1 MATKILI
8 INESHSVLPQQAEI
22 LGDFERF
29 NLPDT
34 GATLAQV
41 KTEIAPALIARAIAG
56 DEIVF
61 ATPFAALM
69 VELCGKDV
77 NFSCLHNDKRV
88 AKEVPDGK
96 GGVRVVHS
104 VAPDG
109 WVLVRP

>member
-8 INESHSVLPQQAEI
+8 INESHSVLPQQAET
-22 LGDFERF
+22 LGSFERF
-29 NLPDT
+29 DLPDT

-41 KTEIAPALIARAIAG
+41 KAEIAPTLIARAMAG

-61 ATPFAALM
+61 STPFAALM
-69 VELCGKDV
+69 VELCRQGFK
-77 NFSCLHNDKRV
+77 FSCLHNDKRI